1 MHSFISNH
9 LFKFSRI
16 HVRRIAA
23 QCGIQLSDNYFSRLT
38 STKRSYLFCVAQILF
53 FFLWR
58 ATIFALIFDTLYK
71 YFSFFLSFFSPHPLQ
86 IKLEFERL
94 NFLQVRLFAL
104 SRVQRVEVFH
114 AIILSCTRCCSF
126 PFSFFF
132 FSFYLNQVRFT

>member
-9 LFKFSRI
+9 SFKFSRI

-53 FFLWR
+53 FFFEERRYLHWFL
-58 ATIFALIFDTLYK
+58 THCINTFP
-71 YFSFFLSFFSPHPLQ
+71 FSFPFFPL
-86 IKLEFERL
+86 ILCKSNWNL

-132 FSFYLNQVRFT
+132 FSFYLN

>member
-9 LFKFSRI
+9 SFKFSRI

-23 QCGIQLSDNYFSRLT
+23 QCGIQLSDNYFSTNNYKYKKKL
-38 STKRSYLFCVAQILF
+38 SFLCCPNPFF

-58 ATIFALIFDTLYK
+58 TTIFALIFDTLYK

-132 FSFYLNQVRFT
+132 FSFYLN